1 MRLKLQVVYGW
12 TNILVGNQTISPE
25 TPCDTKIDED
35 VYKHS
40 EAGDGILPRQI
51 HEAVLPSLHLLDL
64 TRRDSCQ
71 FGKDRVENELLHPR
85 PSVDEDLLDLVP
97 YGLVEIGRC
106 VSRLP
111 SDLPSLIS
119 TGPRVGPEVARLI
132 RQWGVRIDYQSLV
145 FVSKS

>member
-1 MRLKLQVVYGW
+1 MRRSMKTYK
-12 TNILVGNQTISPE
+12 NIPKRAMGYSPAKH
-25 TPCDTKIDED
+25 TK
-35 VYKHS
+35 
-40 EAGDGILPRQI
+40 
-51 HEAVLPSLHLLDL
+51 PSFHRSTLLDL

-85 PSVDEDLLDLVP
+85 PSADEDLIDLVP
-97 YGLVEIGRC
+97 YGLVKIGRC

-111 SDLPSLIS
+111 PDFPSLIS

-132 RQWGVRIDYQSLV
+132 RQWGARIDYQSLV

>member
-1 MRLKLQVVYGW
+1 MIRRSMKTYKNIPKRAMGYSPAVY
-12 TNILVGNQTISPE
+12 
-25 TPCDTKIDED
+25 TK
-35 VYKHS
+35 
-40 EAGDGILPRQI
+40 
-51 HEAVLPSLHLLDL
+51 PSFHRSTLLDL

-97 YGLVEIGRC
+97 YGLVELDRC

-132 RQWGVRIDYQSLV
+132 R
-145 FVSKS
+145 

>member
-1 MRLKLQVVYGW
+1 MDGRTSLWATKPSRLRRPVIRRSMKTYI
-12 TNILVGNQTISPE
+12 NIRKRAMGYSPAKY
-25 TPCDTKIDED
+25 TK
-35 VYKHS
+35 
-40 EAGDGILPRQI
+40 
-51 HEAVLPSLHLLDL
+51 PSFHRSILLDL